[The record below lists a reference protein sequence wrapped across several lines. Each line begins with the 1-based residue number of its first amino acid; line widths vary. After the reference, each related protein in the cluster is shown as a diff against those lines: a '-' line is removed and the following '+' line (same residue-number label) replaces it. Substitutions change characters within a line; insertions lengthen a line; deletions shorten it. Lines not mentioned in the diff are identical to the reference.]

1 MNLIK
6 TQSSFLPFI
15 FDEFLKNN
23 WNINVPN
30 NSYSY
35 PSTNIKEN
43 DKEFVLELAMP
54 GKCNKDFN
62 IEIENRILNI
72 STLNDNQTSEYNY
85 NIQEFNYSSFN
96 KSYDLPESIDLEKV
110 DSLYRNGILSIT
122 LPKRKEY
129 QSIPKKIISVKK

>member
-72 STLNDNQTSEYNY
+72 STLNDNQISEYNY

>member
-54 GKCNKDFN
+54 GKCNKNFN

>member
-43 DKEFVLELAMP
+43 DKEFVLELATP

-85 NIQEFNYSSFN
+85 NIQEFNYTSFN

>member
-15 FDEFLKNN
+15 FDEFFKNN

-35 PSTNIKEN
+35 PSINIKEN
-43 DKEFVLELAMP
+43 DKEFVLELAIP

-72 STLNDNQTSEYNY
+72 SILNDNQTSEYNY

-110 DSLYRNGILSIT
+110 GSLYRNGILSIT

>member
-110 DSLYRNGILSIT
+110 DSLYRNGILPIT

>member
-15 FDEFLKNN
+15 FDEFFKNN

-85 NIQEFNYSSFN
+85 NIQEFNYTSFN

>member
-15 FDEFLKNN
+15 FDEFFKNK

-72 STLNDNQTSEYNY
+72 STLNDNQISEYNY

>member
-6 TQSSFLPFI
+6 TQSSFLQFI
-15 FDEFLKNN
+15 FDE
-23 WNINVPN
+23 
-30 NSYSY
+30 
-35 PSTNIKEN
+35 
-43 DKEFVLELAMP
+43 
-54 GKCNKDFN
+54 
-62 IEIENRILNI
+62 LNI

>member
-15 FDEFLKNN
+15 FDEFFKNN

-35 PSTNIKEN
+35 PSINIKEN

-72 STLNDNQTSEYNY
+72 SILNDNQTSEYNY

-110 DSLYRNGILSIT
+110 GSLYRNGILSIT

>member
-62 IEIENRILNI
+62 IEIENRIL
-72 STLNDNQTSEYNY
+72 
-85 NIQEFNYSSFN
+85 
-96 KSYDLPESIDLEKV
+96 
-110 DSLYRNGILSIT
+110 
-122 LPKRKEY
+122 
-129 QSIPKKIISVKK
+129 

>member
-72 STLNDNQTSEYNY
+72 STLNDNKISEYNY

>member
-1 MNLIK
+1 M
-6 TQSSFLPFI
+6 
-15 FDEFLKNN
+15 
-23 WNINVPN
+23 

>member
-15 FDEFLKNN
+15 FDEFFKNN

-35 PSTNIKEN
+35 PSINIKEN

>member
-15 FDEFLKNN
+15 FDEFFKNN

>member
-85 NIQEFNYSSFN
+85 NIQEFNYTSFN